1 MSTDR
6 PVLVLGATGGQGGAV
21 SEALARRLLPVRALV
36 RRTDSPAARRL
47 SDRGA
52 ELVQGTLD
60 DVEGLAAAMSATSA
74 VFAMTTP
81 FESGTDAEIAQG
93 RNIRAAAG
101 RARVPHLVFSSVASA
116 TAHSGVPHFD
126 SKAVIEQVL
135 QAGDTPYTIL
145 APTYF
150 FENALGGADQ
160 IRAGT
165 LELPLP
171 ADRPLQQ
178 LARRD
183 LGEFAAEVLTAPD
196 GHVGRRIEL
205 ASDQPTP
212 QRMAAALGAALG
224 RDVSHRTHD
233 PAAIGNPD
241 MRAMWTFLNGPGYA
255 VDITALHRE
264 NPTISWTSYEDW
276 ARQTFGPSGT
286 AGT

>member
-1 MSTDR
+1 MSTTR

-21 SEALARRLLPVRALV
+21 ADALSRRLVPVRALV

-47 SDRGA
+47 TDRGA
-52 ELVQGTLD
+52 ELVPGSLD

-93 RNIRAAAG
+93 RTIRAAAG
-101 RARVPHLVFSSVASA
+101 RARVPHLVYSSVASA

-126 SKAVIEQVL
+126 SKAVIEQDL
-135 QAGDTPYTIL
+135 RAGDTPYTIL
-145 APTYF
+145 GPTYF

-183 LGEFAAEVLTAPD
+183 LGKFAAEVLTAPD
-196 GHVGRRIEL
+196 GYVGRRIEL

-212 QRMAAALGAALG
+212 QRMAAALGTALG

-264 NPTISWTSYEDW
+264 NPAISWTSYEDW
-276 ARQTFGPSGT
+276 AGQTFGPTGT
-286 AGT
+286 TGT

>member
-6 PVLVLGATGGQGGAV
+6 PVLVLGATGGPGGAV
-21 SEALARRLLPVRALV
+21 AEALARRRMPVRALV

-52 ELVQGTLD
+52 ELVEGTLD
-60 DVEGLAAAMSATSA
+60 DVDGLTAAMSGTSA

-81 FESGTDAEIAQG
+81 FESGTDAEVAQG
-93 RNIRAAAG
+93 RTIRAAAG

-126 SKAVIEQVL
+126 SKAVIEQDL
-135 QAGDTPYTIL
+135 RAGDTPFTIL
-145 APTYF
+145 GPTYF

-165 LELPLP
+165 LDLPIP

-183 LGEFAAEVLTAPD
+183 LGEFAAEILLAPD
-196 GHVGRRIEL
+196 GHAGRRIEL

-212 QRMAAALGAALG
+212 QRMAAALAAALG
-224 RDVSHRTHD
+224 REVSHRTHD
-233 PAAIGNPD
+233 PAAIENAD
-241 MRAMWTFLNGPGYA
+241 MRAMWTFLNDPGYA
-255 VDITALHRE
+255 VDIPTLHRE
-264 NPTISWTSYEDW
+264 NPDISWTSYETW
-276 ARQTFGPSGT
+276 AAQAFGPTGT
-286 AGT
+286 AGL

>member
-150 FENALGGADQ
+150 FSRTRWAVRTRSVPGRSSCHYPPTGHCSSSP
-160 IRAGT
+160 AGT
-165 LELPLP
+165 W
-171 ADRPLQQ
+171 
-178 LARRD
+178 
-183 LGEFAAEVLTAPD
+183 
-196 GHVGRRIEL
+196 
-205 ASDQPTP
+205 ASSPP
-212 QRMAAALGAALG
+212 RC
-224 RDVSHRTHD
+224 SPHRTVTSAGGSSS
-233 PAAIGNPD
+233 PATSPRRSGWRQHWVPRSAG
-241 MRAMWTFLNGPGYA
+241 TC
-255 VDITALHRE
+255 
-264 NPTISWTSYEDW
+264 PTGHTIPRRSGTPTCG
-276 ARQTFGPSGT
+276 RCGPS
-286 AGT
+286 